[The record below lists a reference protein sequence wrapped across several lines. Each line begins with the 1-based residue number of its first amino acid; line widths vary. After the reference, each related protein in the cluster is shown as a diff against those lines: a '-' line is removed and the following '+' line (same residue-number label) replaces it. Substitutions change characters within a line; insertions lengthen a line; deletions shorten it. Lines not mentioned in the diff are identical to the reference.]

1 MVRFNKG
8 GRPRKL
14 AGEKMSYK
22 VTVKMSTR
30 EYYSLK
36 GKAKE
41 SGVSLSEFVRSSIM
55 NTAVVQ
61 RITPELNDE
70 IRKLSGMANNLNQ
83 IARKANAL
91 GYDHI
96 RNEYLFLASKIDRIL
111 NKIL

>member
-1 MVRFNKG
+1 MVQFNKG

-14 AGEKMSYK
+14 AGEKMSNK
-22 VTVKMSTR
+22 VTVKMSTL

-36 GKAKE
+36 GKANE
-41 SGVSLSEFVRSSIM
+41 SGVSLSEYVRSSIM

-61 RITPELNDE
+61 RLTPEMHAE

-91 GYDHI
+91 GYDHV
-96 RNEYLFLASKIDRIL
+96 RGEYLFLAAKIDRIL

>member
-1 MVRFNKG
+1 MVQFNKG

-22 VTVKMSTR
+22 VTVKMSPL

-36 GKAKE
+36 GKVAE

-61 RITPELNDE
+61 RLTPELHDE
-70 IRKLSGMANNLNQ
+70 IRNLSGMANNLNQ

-91 GYDHI
+91 GYDHV
-96 RNEYLFLASKIDRIL
+96 RGEYLYLASKIDRIL